1 MRNIN
6 SLVPFVQIVDDLIG
20 KTFHDFN
27 GGQLFRNNTPGL
39 NVMDTGKEFKL
50 ELAAPGL
57 SKQDF
62 KIELDNNMLII
73 SADKKQENTET
84 KESYFRKEFSYH
96 SFKRM
101 FELPA
106 EADAE
111 KITAQYENGILNI
124 QIPKTI
130 EIGKN
135 NKTIEIS

>member
-39 NVMDTGKEFKL
+39 NVVDTGKEFKL

-101 FELPA
+101 FELP
-106 EADAE
+106 
-111 KITAQYENGILNI
+111 
-124 QIPKTI
+124 
-130 EIGKN
+130 
-135 NKTIEIS
+135 

>member
-1 MRNIN
+1 MN
-6 SLVPFVQIVDDLIG
+6 SLVPFVQIVDDLIS
-20 KTFHDFN
+20 KTFHDIN

-39 NVMDTGKEFKL
+39 NVVDTGKEFKL

-57 SKQDF
+57 NKQDF
-62 KIELDNNMLII
+62 KIELENNTLII
-73 SADKKQENTET
+73 SADKKQEQTEN
-84 KESYFRKEFSYH
+84 KDSYFRKEFSYH

-111 KITAQYENGILNI
+111 NIKAQYDNGILNI
-124 QIPKTI
+124 FIPKTI
-130 EIGKN
+130 ELNKN